1 MPVIFTKDDLRSAVE
16 AATGG
21 QQTVLYDDKG
31 YPTIVQIIP
40 KFNLEDVN
48 PALGSGVH
56 PAFVVGGVEK
66 SQIYIAVYPAA
77 VVDGRAVSI
86 AGKAPANY
94 VTYDQAVQYCA
105 SKGVGWHLMT
115 NWEWAALA
123 LWCVKNEFQPRGNT
137 YWRRSHA
144 ATFETGGSVDG
155 RGPGVVAGDGR
166 TFGGSGPA
174 SWRHNNSFQ
183 GIADLVGNVWEWQGG
198 LKIVDGQIYMPNDND
213 FTLAEAQWPAQ
224 GVYFDASAGPG
235 DGNGAAHNGTPILS
249 NGITKYSETPTP
261 AGGGDERDLD
271 YAHISGAS
279 GWQGTGLSSG
289 YNGLTAAVR
298 QRMAQALIA
307 PKLLSGDSA
316 VATAANGAIWVRNYG
331 ERFPIRGGPWA
342 SGADDGL
349 AALHL
354 NVRRVYSDNSVGF
367 RPAFS
372 A

>member
-16 AATGG
+16 AASGG

-31 YPTIVQIIP
+31 YPTVVQIIP
-40 KFNLEDVN
+40 KFNIEDID
-48 PALGSGVH
+48 PGLGSGVH

-94 VTYDQAVQYCA
+94 VTYDQAVSYCA

-123 LWCVKNEFQPRGNT
+123 LWCVKNDSQPRGNT
-137 YWRRSHA
+137 NWRRSHA
-144 ATFETGGSVDG
+144 APFEVGGSVDG
-155 RGPGVVAGDGR
+155 RKPGEAAGDGR

-183 GIADLVGNVWEWQGG
+183 GIADLVGNVFEWQGG
-198 LKIVDGQIYMPNDND
+198 LKTVDGQIYMPIDND

-235 DGNGAAHNGTPILS
+235 DGNGSAINGTPILS
-249 NGITKYSETPTP
+249 NGVSKYSETPTP
-261 AGGGDERDLD
+261 AGGGDIRDLD
-271 YAHISGAS
+271 YTTISS
-279 GWQGTGLSSG
+279 ETGWQQTGISTG
-289 YNGLTAAVR
+289 FNGLTLAVR

-307 PKLLSGDSA
+307 PKVESTGSVL
-316 VATAANGAIWVRNYG
+316 AAAKGYIAVRNYG
-331 ERFPIRGGPWA
+331 ERLPLRGGYWSLGA
-342 SGADDGL
+342 SDGL
-349 AALHL
+349 GALYL
-354 NVRRVYSDNSVGF
+354 FIRRAFSNGNVGF
-367 RPAFS
+367 RPAFI